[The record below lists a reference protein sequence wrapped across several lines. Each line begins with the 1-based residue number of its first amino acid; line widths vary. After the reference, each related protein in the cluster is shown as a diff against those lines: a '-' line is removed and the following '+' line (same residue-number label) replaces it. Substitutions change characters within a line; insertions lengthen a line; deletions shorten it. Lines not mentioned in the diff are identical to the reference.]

1 LGGAGVHRSVISVG
15 VALSVAASSVAG
27 PARCQTAAED
37 IAEKFS
43 NLTTLITAASYI
55 SGIGFAV
62 GAIVKFKMHKD
73 NPQQVPIGAPVAL
86 VALAASKYL
95 NDTISCP
102 VFVGDSTL
110 LGEDACVWTRFTAGW
125 EGSGGAND
133 SSMNG
138 RVGGQLQIGPG
149 WFLGGALGLGGSQ
162 QQTSA
167 GLHQSDRSVDASL
180 VLKRVD
186 GPLFLAGALGISTSS
201 QQYSLAGDGSVYIP
215 GAARNFIA
223 GVRLRGA
230 YEFPFDGWYLR
241 PRTDVDI
248 GFARNSG
255 LQIVAPAATLTID
268 SASKATVMFTPA
280 LEIGGRVDVGP
291 AQILRPYVV
300 AGATYLTDTGTTI
313 GGNFN
318 GYSFSTTSYGPR
330 AILRVEAGLQLHAC
344 RQALLIVGFRVDHV
358 LQRPTRSQGLDVV
371 DHTWR
376 SGARV
381 GVARHVGVMCTLG

>member
-1 LGGAGVHRSVISVG
+1 MGVQRSAISVG
-15 VALSVAASSVAG
+15 VALALATSPVGA
-27 PARCQTAAED
+27 PARAQTAAED
-37 IAEKFS
+37 IAQKFS

-55 SGIGFAV
+55 VGLGFSI
-62 GAIVKFKMHKD
+62 GAILQFKMHKD
-73 NPQQVPIGAPVAL
+73 NPQQVPIGTPVAL
-86 VALAASKYL
+86 IALAASKYL
-95 NDTISCP
+95 NDTMSCP

-110 LGEDACVWTRFTAGW
+110 LGEDACVWTRFNTGW
-125 EGSGGAND
+125 EGGGGVNEG
-133 SSMNG
+133 SVNG

-167 GLHQSDRSVDASL
+167 GLHQSDRSIDASL

-186 GPLFLAGALGISTSS
+186 GPLFLAGALAISTSS
-201 QQYSLAGDGSVYIP
+201 QQYSLSGNGSVYIP
-215 GAARNFIA
+215 GAASNLIA

-291 AQILRPYVV
+291 AQVLRPYVV
-300 AGATYLTDTGTTI
+300 AGATLLTDTATTI

-318 GYSFSTTSYGPR
+318 GYSFSNTSYGPR
-330 AILRVEAGLQLHAC
+330 AILRVEAGLQLYEVKGWEMKVEY
-344 RQALLIVGFRVDHV
+344 LLSAPDYYLSQSVGMRAAKHF
-358 LQRPTRSQGLDVV
+358 
-371 DHTWR
+371 
-376 SGARV
+376 
-381 GVARHVGVMCTLG
+381 